1 MANVQSGNTPS
12 ASHEGATQPGECPP
26 DNKLPENSKENLDA
40 KLDHAIEETFP
51 TSDPV
56 SVSITKGGAIDY
68 DHQDDAS
75 STAAGRRDQDEQD
88 TAEHILDQV
97 RESLRD
103 VASSASETARS
114 AYSEGQRYVRQARDR
129 YPDAGRYYQEGSR
142 ALRQRVTESPWLSLL
157 LAGAIGYG
165 LAWLIHGSSRGRTD
179 GYRIMPEPDA
189 GSRRRSRNHDPDEGL
204 LAPTRC

>member
-12 ASHEGATQPGECPP
+12 ASHEGATQPGEYPP

-103 VASSASETARS
+103 VADSASETARF
-114 AYSEGQRYVRQARDR
+114 AYSEGRRYVRQVLDR
-129 YPDAGRYYQEGSR
+129 YPDAERYYQEGNQ

-165 LAWLIHGSSRGRTD
+165 IAWLIHSSSGSRTD
-179 GYRIMPEPDA
+179 GIPDYA
-189 GSRRRSRNHDPDEGL
+189 R
-204 LAPTRC
+204 TRGRFTPQDQ